1 MLVELEAP
9 AAVAGAA
16 LWEEEGRVLRFIRRM
31 IGLKTGVFVIRTGIG
46 DGAGVPRSKRAVA
59 RARTQNK
66 RVDDQ
71 DDGSRHGKR
80 VLLSRGV
87 LGPRPCFDSLCGHGG
102 G

>member
-1 MLVELEAP
+1 MSSSAHSLMLVELEAP

-16 LWEEEGRVLRFIRRM
+16 LWEEEGRVLRFARM
-31 IGLKTGVFVIRTGIG
+31 IELETGVFVIRAGI
-46 DGAGVPRSKRAVA
+46 GAGVPRSKRAVA

-87 LGPRPCFDSLCGHGG
+87 LSSLLR
-102 G
+102 